1 METTKYVEINET
13 GSAVV
18 AGTRIHVE
26 TVAHAYTGGYTEQE
40 ILDWLKID
48 RVQLH
53 GALAYYYEH
62 QDEIEKRINERA
74 EKASIQA
81 NGETDTLTRLRQK
94 NGNTKPEA

>member
-1 METTKYVEINET
+1 MEVTKYVEINET

-26 TVAHAYTGGYTEQE
+26 AVAHAYTGGYTEQE

-62 QDEIEKRINERA
+62 QKEIEQRITERA
-74 EKASIQA
+74 EK
-81 NGETDTLTRLRQK
+81 GRPDTDTLERLRQR
-94 NGNTKPEA
+94 NTNTKPEA